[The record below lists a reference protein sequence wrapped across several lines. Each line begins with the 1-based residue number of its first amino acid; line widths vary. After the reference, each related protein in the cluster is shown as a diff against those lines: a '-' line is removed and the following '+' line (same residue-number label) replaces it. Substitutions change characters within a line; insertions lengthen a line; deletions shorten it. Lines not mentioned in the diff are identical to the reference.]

1 MSQTNNTLTLEEVKY
16 IAEGQLNGD
25 IDSVRAKQY
34 WRAILEKDDAKE
46 ELAGT
51 LATVFSMLFQKIHN
65 IKRL

>member
-34 WRAILEKDDAKE
+34 WSAILEKDDAKE